1 MRVDFH
7 THTTM
12 SDGRVSPEALVFK
25 AAARNLDVLAVT
37 DHDTTAGV
45 AAAQAEGEAYGVRVL
60 TGVELSVSLPGD
72 SADDEELHLHLICL
86 GFDLEDPALQELLT
100 RIRSSRGAAARETL
114 ERLSLAGYAATLP
127 AKLLETSDKTLCRPH
142 LADALVAAGHA
153 RSRNDAFDRF
163 LASDTYRTRYTLPSA
178 EEAIRV
184 VHRAGGVVV
193 WAHPRVEE
201 IDRAAPI
208 LTDQGL
214 DGVEV
219 FRASFRSSPRSLY
232 AEEVARRFGLL
243 VSGGSDAHGLS
254 IGEFALNEEQ
264 VGPLV
269 REVT

>member
-1 MRVDFH
+1 MRADFH

-25 AAARNLDVLAVT
+25 AAARELDVLAVT

-60 TGVELSVSLPGD
+60 TGVELSVSLPLEGA
-72 SADDEELHLHLICL
+72 ADELHLHLICL
-86 GFDLEDPALQELLT
+86 GFDLEDAALQELLT
-100 RIRSSRGAAARETL
+100 RIRTSRGAAARETL
-114 ERLSLAGYAATLP
+114 ERLSLAGYAASLP
-127 AKLLETSDKTLCRPH
+127 QKLLETSDQTLCRPH

-163 LASDTYRTRYTLPSA
+163 LASDTYRTRYTLPTA

-184 VHRAGGVVV
+184 VHRAGGVAV
-193 WAHPRVEE
+193 WAHPRIEE
-201 IDRAAPI
+201 LDRVAPI

-254 IGEFALNEEQ
+254 IGEFALSDEQ

-269 REVT
+269 REVI